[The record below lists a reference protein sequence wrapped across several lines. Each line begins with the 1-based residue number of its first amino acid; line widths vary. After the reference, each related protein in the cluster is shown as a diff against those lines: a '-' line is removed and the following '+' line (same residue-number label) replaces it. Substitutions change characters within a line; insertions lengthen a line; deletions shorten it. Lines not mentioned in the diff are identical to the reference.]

1 MVNLVALV
9 LAPVTVP
16 MMWGMFVRRTP
27 NWAAPFSIIVGL
39 VVSFSIAFLPKI
51 LGTAPWYYHEQMFS
65 LYAAGTL
72 AFFGARL
79 AYRRDD
85 ADIATREA
93 EFFSR
98 RDRPVDFAVEIGRG
112 NDGRQMRIVG
122 LFGLIMGAAILLLLL
137 PASSAGHSGKILVI
151 AGSTVGIGGLLLL
164 LGRANRTT

>member
-1 MVNLVALV
+1 
-9 LAPVTVP
+9 
-16 MMWGMFVRRTP
+16 
-27 NWAAPFSIIVGL
+27 
-39 VVSFSIAFLPKI
+39 
-51 LGTAPWYYHEQMFS
+51 MFS

-112 NDGRQMRIVG
+112 NDGRQMRIIG

-151 AGSTVGIGGLLLL
+151 AGSTAGIGGLLLL